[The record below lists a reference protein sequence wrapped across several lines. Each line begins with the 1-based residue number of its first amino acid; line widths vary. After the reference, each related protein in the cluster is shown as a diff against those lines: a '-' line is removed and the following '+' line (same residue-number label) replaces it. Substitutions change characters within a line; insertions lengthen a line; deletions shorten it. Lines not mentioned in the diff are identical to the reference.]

1 MQSASIRHYVNIPAT
16 NGVTVMA
23 TPPAA
28 SAEDT
33 GKGSLE
39 SCCLAKKSCRN
50 DRLAYAQ
57 ILPAVNVS
65 PGNSVHI
72 GVVSA
77 FWRAAAKE
85 TDDRGSALVA
95 PQRKRERA
103 ADREQQ
109 QDEAGDRHRTQYQAA
124 ALAALDAGGQAGKD
138 DRRLDRS
145 DRDETRQDARS
156 DLHREGMR

>member
-1 MQSASIRHYVNIPAT
+1 MV
-16 NGVTVMA
+16 

-109 QDEAGDRHRTQYQAA
+109 QDEAGDRHRTQSQAA
-124 ALAALDAGGQAGKD
+124 ALAALDAAVRLAKRTAVSTGPIVTK
-138 DRRLDRS
+138 LDRMLGATCI
-145 DRDETRQDARS
+145 E
-156 DLHREGMR
+156 RECGEEIVIVAQRPRR